1 MRIIINLLTE
11 SRSLDFEEEVPMAE
25 STDPYPKYLN
35 WLRYLSAFL
44 LFLYGSIKLVGTQF
58 HVPAGMASRPVGS
71 LSGYQLAW
79 FYYSHSHTY
88 EVILGLVEVAGGTLS
103 LFRKTAL
110 LGAALMLPV
119 MTNILMINVFYSIG
133 LGALCTS
140 TFIFASMLAVFWHHR
155 HALVGVFWTDQ
166 AGEPANVR
174 RYYRVTAA
182 LVVLLVIT
190 LILASWLAAGS
201 QTSK

>member
-1 MRIIINLLTE
+1 MSE
-11 SRSLDFEEEVPMAE
+11 AE
-25 STDPYPKYLN
+25 FPYPKYLD

-44 LFLYGSIKLVGTQF
+44 LLVYASTKLVGRQF
-58 HVPAGMASRPVGS
+58 HVPAAMALRPAGS

-79 FYYSHSHTY
+79 FYYGYSHTY
-88 EVILGLVEVAGGTLS
+88 EVILGMVELAGGALL

-119 MTNILMINVFYSIG
+119 MTNIVMINVFYVIG
-133 LGALCTS
+133 WGAMCTS
-140 TFIFASMLAVFWHHR
+140 TFIFASMLAVLWHHR

-166 AGEPANVR
+166 AGEPANAR
-174 RYYRVTAA
+174 RYYRITAA

-190 LILASWLAAGS
+190 LMGLATWLSGS
-201 QTSK
+201 SSLQK

>member
-1 MRIIINLLTE
+1 
-11 SRSLDFEEEVPMAE
+11 MAE
-25 STDPYPKYLN
+25 STDPYPKYLD

-44 LFLYGSIKLVGTQF
+44 LFAYGSSKLVGRQF
-58 HVPAGMASRPVGS
+58 HVPAALASRAVGS
-71 LSGYQLAW
+71 LSGFWLAW
-79 FYYSHSHTY
+79 FYYGYSRTY
-88 EVILGLVEVAGGTLS
+88 EVILGLVEVAGATLL
-103 LFRKTAL
+103 LFRKTSL

-119 MTNILMINVFYSIG
+119 MTNIFMINVFYSIG
-133 LGALCTS
+133 LGAMCTS

-166 AGEPANVR
+166 AGEPASVR
-174 RYYRVTAA
+174 RYYRITAT

-190 LILASWLAAGS
+190 LILVSRLVAGS

>member
-1 MRIIINLLTE
+1 
-11 SRSLDFEEEVPMAE
+11 MAE
-25 STDPYPKYLN
+25 STDNYPRYLD

-44 LFLYGSIKLVGTQF
+44 LFAYGFAKLVGRQF
-58 HVPAGMASRPVGS
+58 HVPPEMALRPVGS

-79 FYYSHSHTY
+79 FYYAYSHTY
-88 EVILGLVEVAGGTLS
+88 EVILGLVEVAGGTLL

-119 MTNILMINVFYSIG
+119 MTNIWMINVFYVIG
-133 LGALCTS
+133 LGAMCTS
-140 TFIFASMLAVFWHHR
+140 TFIFASMLAVLWHHR

-174 RYYRVTAA
+174 RYYRIIAA
-182 LVVLLVIT
+182 FVVLLVIT
-190 LILASWLAAGS
+190 LMGFASWLSTASRA
-201 QTSK
+201 SK